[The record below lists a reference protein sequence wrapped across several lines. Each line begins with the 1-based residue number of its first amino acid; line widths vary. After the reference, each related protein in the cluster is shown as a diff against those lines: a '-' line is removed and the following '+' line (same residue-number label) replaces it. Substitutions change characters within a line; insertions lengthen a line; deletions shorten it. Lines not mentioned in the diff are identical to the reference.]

1 MKHSFF
7 AIIITAL
14 SLLFS
19 TTIYAQSDEPMPET
33 PKWLSSKGYWVVESN
48 KKTPK
53 DATVYF
59 YNNENMLVYKEE
71 IKDQKLKL
79 NRKKTLLRLK
89 SALEEAV
96 VAYEQGGWARQ
107 DNLLAVHLKQ

>member
-7 AIIITAL
+7 TILITVF

-19 TTIYAQSDEPMPET
+19 NPINAQDDEPKPET
-33 PKWLSSKGYWVVESN
+33 PKWLSNVGYWVVESN

-53 DATVYF
+53 DAIVYF

-71 IKDQKLKL
+71 IRNQKLKL

-96 VAYEQGGWARQ
+96 IAYEQGSWGQQ
-107 DNLLAVHLKQ
+107 DNILAVHLKL